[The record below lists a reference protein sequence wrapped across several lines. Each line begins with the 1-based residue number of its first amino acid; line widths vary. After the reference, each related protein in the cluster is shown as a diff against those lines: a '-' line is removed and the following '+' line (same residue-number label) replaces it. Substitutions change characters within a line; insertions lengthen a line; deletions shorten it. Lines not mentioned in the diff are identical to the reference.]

1 MNSTNPKK
9 RLPTVALIGRVNVGK
24 STLFNKLIEQEA
36 AVVSNE
42 EGTTRTRNKNTM
54 WWRGEPLQIIDTGG
68 IKPNQQTDMEQDIY
82 RQAELAIAQADLIIL
97 VTDGKEGLTSQEK
110 QIAKKI
116 QKTGKEVI
124 IAINKIDNNQDES
137 NIDLNQWYSLGLG
150 EPVLVSAKNGRNTG
164 DLLDKLYTQL
174 KPLITSKKDKKEEK
188 EIVNTGLV
196 GKPNV
201 GKSSLFNKLVDK
213 KEVIINSQP
222 HTTREPFDTT
232 LQYSYQKQEK
242 TYKQWVRFIDTA
254 GIRKQKNVQSG
265 IEQKGVQ
272 RSIEVVE
279 KSDLILFIVDGSEP
293 ISKQDKKLGS
303 VLKNN
308 LKSIIIIINKWDLA
322 EKDNQEKRQIVKQM
336 MYQEFPHLDFAPVMF
351 VSAKTGY
358 NVNKI
363 FPNMN
368 RAWEAR
374 QVFIPES
381 GLDSFLKQAVK
392 RNKPTKGKG
401 TKYPKLVGMKQ
412 VNQNPPVFELYMKQ
426 GAHLADSYLN
436 YLKNRL
442 REQFNFFATPIRI
455 KLIKVK

>member
-1 MNSTNPKK
+1 MNSNTLKQN
-9 RLPTVALIGRVNVGK
+9 LPTIALVGRVNVGK
-24 STLFNKLIEQEA
+24 STLFNKLIEKEE
-36 AVVSNE
+36 AVVSNQ
-42 EGTTRTRNKNTM
+42 EGTTRTRNRQVM
-54 WWRGEPLQIIDTGG
+54 WWRGEPFQLIDTGG
-68 IKPNQQTDMEQDIY
+68 IELKQTEDLEEEIY
-82 RQAELAIAQADLIIL
+82 HQVELAVEQADLIVF
-97 VTDGKEGLTSQEK
+97 VTDGKEGLTSQEE
-110 QIAKKI
+110 QLAKKI
-116 QKTGKEVI
+116 QKTGKRTVLV
-124 IAINKIDNNQDES
+124 INKIDNKRIGGSIE
-137 NIDLNQWYSLGLG
+137 LNQWFRLGLG
-150 EPVLVSAKNGRNTG
+150 EPILISAKNGRSVG
-164 DLLDKLYTQL
+164 DFLDEVYDKLDQ
-174 KPLITSKKDKKEEK
+174 IIEKKEQKKEK
-188 EIVNTGLV
+188 EIVNTGLI

-213 KEVIINSQP
+213 QEVIVNSEP

-232 LQYSYQKQEK
+232 LQYSYKKSGKEHS
-242 TYKQWVRFIDTA
+242 QWVKFIDTA
-254 GIRKQKNVQSG
+254 GIRKQKNVESG
-265 IEQKGVQ
+265 IEQKGVK
-272 RSIEVVE
+272 RSIEAVQ
-279 KSDLILFIVDGSEP
+279 KSDLVLFVIDGSEP

-322 EKDNQEKRQIVKQM
+322 EKDTQEKRQIVKQM
-336 MYQEFPHLDFAPVMF
+336 IYQEFPHLDFTPVMF

-363 FPNMN
+363 FPNIN
-368 RAWEAR
+368 KAWEAR
-374 QVFIPES
+374 KIFIPEDA
-381 GLDSFLKQAVK
+381 LDSFLRQAIK
-392 RNKPTKGKG
+392 KNKPTKGKG